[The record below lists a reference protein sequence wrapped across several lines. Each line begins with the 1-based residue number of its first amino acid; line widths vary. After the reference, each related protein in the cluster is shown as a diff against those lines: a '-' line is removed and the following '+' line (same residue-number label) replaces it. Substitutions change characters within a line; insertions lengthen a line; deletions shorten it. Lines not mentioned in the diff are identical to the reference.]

1 MTNTG
6 RKGTVVLMGVLAMLV
21 PGRASAQDGPVAT
34 SDQREATIVLHVVN
48 LAAISREVLNQVK
61 EHVAMV
67 YEDIGVRTVWVDS
80 EQAVGKHV
88 DGGLHLTVMLLP
100 RDNVEKNLSG
110 RASRTMHSAELTP
123 ASGAPTFFATA
134 FRRCPDPS
142 SLRFSSAQSSLT
154 KWAISCCPQRAIR
167 ASGIMRASV
176 DVQHPTHLPSFEK
189 SQANSIRTMLLEPSA
204 GAAWR

>member
-1 MTNTG
+1 MTNAG
-6 RKGTVVLMGVLAMLV
+6 RKGTVVLMGVLAILV
-21 PGRASAQDGPVAT
+21 PGRSSAQDGPVAT

-67 YEDIGVRTVWVDS
+67 DEDIGVRTVWVDS

-100 RDNVEKNLSG
+100 RDNVKKISGQGISNDALG
-110 RASRTMHSAELTP
+110 RAHPGIGRAYILCDRVRSMPGPKFFTIQLAAVIAHEVGHLVLPGKSHSRH
-123 ASGAPTFFATA
+123 
-134 FRRCPDPS
+134 
-142 SLRFSSAQSSLT
+142 
-154 KWAISCCPQRAIR
+154 
-167 ASGIMRASV
+167 GIMRANV

-189 SQANSIRTMLLEPSA
+189 SQGSSIRAMLLEPPA
-204 GAAWR
+204 GAAGR

>member
-48 LAAISREVLNQVK
+48 LAAISREVLNQAK

-100 RDNVEKNLSG
+100 RETSKKFQG

-134 FRRCPDPS
+134 FASMPGPK
-142 SLRFSSAQSSLT
+142 FF
-154 KWAISCCPQRAIR
+154 AIQLGAVIAHEVGHLVLPEKGHSRH
-167 ASGIMRASV
+167 GIMRANV

-189 SQANSIRTMLLEPSA
+189 SQASSIRTMLLEPSA
-204 GAAWR
+204 GAAGR